1 MIRTYILPFVLI
13 IVSFYIFFKVYKS
26 NTALSIINKQTE
38 ITARVTG
45 KNAGS
50 LLYSYDY
57 EYNGVNYSNTERVD
71 KKTYINHIVN
81 DPIIIY
87 IDPDSPENSVIK
99 NNISS
104 LNYLSLNFGEN
115 EEYISAPLW
124 LGYVIS
130 FLLFIYGIYR
140 IIIGIR
146 KAPKTF

>member
-71 KKTYINHIVN
+71 KKTYINHVVN